1 MPSKDL
7 DITSKIDDPIIKRNY
22 QIVKNQIIGL
32 LDKGLDYLRQIY
44 LKENSD
50 TSFKEFTAQNYFD
63 FVLRDYIR
71 RKIIYQLKIILKT
84 AILCL
89 PHYQNESIDQNFLD
103 NLINQRYSNYAED
116 DLTLLHSSSS
126 HPARNELQNISKLTF
141 RIYIIQT
148 IYLIAVKEPEI
159 QNYQDLVKHAFLTKK
174 KCENSLNAILSMQDQ
189 MIDCF
194 ERNLDIVNIPFYKP
208 TWNIRDFRYVRIIYE
223 YALKNL
229 NGELN
234 KINFDGYIN
243 SNSDSD
249 TQNLPDQ
256 DISDKNATEK
266 IKPKDIS
273 EGEQ

>member
-7 DITSKIDDPIIKRNY
+7 DLPSKIDDPIIKRNY

-50 TSFKEFTAQNYFD
+50 SSFKEFTAQNYFD

-84 AILCL
+84 ALLCL
-89 PHYQNESIDQNFLD
+89 PHYQNDSIDQNFLD

-159 QNYQDLVKHAFLTKK
+159 QNYQDLVKHAFSTKK
-174 KCENSLNAILSMQDQ
+174 KCEDSLNAILSMQDQ

-208 TWNIRDFRYVRIIYE
+208 TWNIRDFRYVRIISE

-229 NGELN
+229 NEELN
-234 KINFDGYIN
+234 NIKFDEEIN
-243 SNSDSD
+243 SNSNSD